1 MKTYN
6 ERLNTAKAV
15 GGNGVNYVA
24 TGSDYFT
31 GGGMGWYGFVVNEDA
46 VVGAVVLNDNQGNT
60 VSLTPSWI
68 GKTLAAGM
76 WIPFG
81 VHLTNDIYATGV
93 GVTSGSILLYRD

>member
-15 GGNGVNYVA
+15 GGNGVDYLA
-24 TGSDYFT
+24 TGSDYYD

-46 VVGAVVLNDNQGNT
+46 VVGAVEIYDNQGSA

-76 WIPFG
+76 FIPFG
-81 VHLTNDIYATGV
+81 VHLTNDIYAKGIA
-93 GVTSGSILLYRD
+93 VTSGSILLYRD